1 MSNKNAFTS
10 LYFWG
15 ACLKTCVIPPAL
27 HCVLA
32 NVCWAQCCCCCA
44 HCCSCLPF
52 LTCSV
57 RMKLGRRHP
66 QLHMSEC
73 NNPFL
78 LHCCCAPCALYQE
91 ALWMK
96 KAYGD
101 YNCCYYTCCMKTFC
115 FPKAWPKSLWWI
127 SLESKTFRKTFKE
140 EVRISTFFLLT
151 TALRFLFAFFFL
163 FSNFT

>member
-1 MSNKNAFTS
+1 M
-10 LYFWG
+10 
-15 ACLKTCVIPPAL
+15 KTCVIPPAL

-32 NVCWAQCCCCCA
+32 NVFWTVCCCCCA

-73 NNPFL
+73 NNPFI

-96 KAYGD
+96 KTYGD
-101 YNCCYYTCCMKTFC
+101 YKCCYYTCCMKTFC

-127 SLESKTFRKTFKE
+127 SLESTTFRKTFKE
-140 EVRISTFFLLT
+140 RPKTPKKCKHAFAIKERL
-151 TALRFLFAFFFL
+151 ALRHANHYVSKPISLA
-163 FSNFT
+163 SNGGS